1 MKTDIE
7 IAQATEMLPIDAV
20 AEKAGI
26 DKELLEHYGKYKAKL
41 DITSLKN
48 APRKGKLILV
58 TAINPT
64 PAGEGK
70 TTTTR
75 RSGRRYWQKR
85 GQERHAV
92 LFGSPPWALCSA

>member
-41 DITSLKN
+41 DITSLKS

-64 PAGEGK
+64 
-70 TTTTR
+70 TI
-75 RSGRRYWQKR
+75 
-85 GQERHAV
+85 
-92 LFGSPPWALCSA
+92 LFIFIFIFIIYP

>member
-41 DITSLKN
+41 DITSLKM
-48 APRKGKLILV
+48 P
-58 TAINPT
+58 P
-64 PAGEGK
+64 
-70 TTTTR
+70 
-75 RSGRRYWQKR
+75 
-85 GQERHAV
+85 ERESS
-92 LFGSPPWALCSA
+92 FW